1 MNTMHYKG
9 FSARIEFDARDG
21 LFVGRVLGLPETVRI
36 SFHGQTVEELTQDF
50 HRAIDFY
57 LAECKQSGQPPIKP
71 ASGRLM
77 LRVPPQVHQAALAA
91 AHAAGMSLN
100 QWAARVLAEAAQGRS

>member
-1 MNTMHYKG
+1 
-9 FSARIEFDARDG
+9 
-21 LFVGRVLGLPETVRI
+21 
-36 SFHGQTVEELTQDF
+36 
-50 HRAIDFY
+50 
-57 LAECKQSGQPPIKP
+57 
-71 ASGRLM
+71 M